1 MNLAEYH
8 LEGTGLPNTKQW
20 YLSFG
25 NAHYTIITI
34 DEYIKYDNNILH
46 PVHTCIQDV
55 ACKFIT
61 KVMNGQ
67 INTGTMMQNTIL
79 LHNLNWTPK
88 TTSKYWWWGSVK
100 LAPIMVT
107 QCWNILEH
115 EYDLL
120 VTSPRPLF
128 YLPHFKLLNIM
139 LYKILLRDVI

>member
-1 MNLAEYH
+1 
-8 LEGTGLPNTKQW
+8 
-20 YLSFG
+20 
-25 NAHYTIITI
+25 
-34 DEYIKYDNNILH
+34 
-46 PVHTCIQDV
+46 
-55 ACKFIT
+55 
-61 KVMNGQ
+61 MNGQ

-128 YLPHFKLLNIM
+128 HLPHFKLLNIM